1 LRPVYTGSVTIC
13 ENRRLSF
20 TSLLEL
26 LAVSEDIGEFVRPAI
41 CQNGVKSASP
51 RAGVP
56 PQPKTTQPPPPLRPI
71 SLEDEDADAE
81 NEEEESEMERPV
93 RLFETNLGG
102 GVTLQRISAKSNKN
116 EGGKVGG
123 LIFFR
128 KN

>member
-1 LRPVYTGSVTIC
+1 M
-13 ENRRLSF
+13 
-20 TSLLEL
+20 
-26 LAVSEDIGEFVRPAI
+26 SEDIGEFVRPTLVK
-41 CQNGVKSASP
+41 NGVKSASSP
-51 RAGVP
+51 RVGVP

-116 EGGKVGG
+116 EGGKVSG
-123 LIFFR
+123 LIFDR
-128 KN
+128 KKVEIYHLLVVRQK

>member
-1 LRPVYTGSVTIC
+1 
-13 ENRRLSF
+13 
-20 TSLLEL
+20 LLEL

-41 CQNGVKSASP
+41 CQNGVKSAAAP
-51 RAGVP
+51 LAGVP
-56 PQPKTTQPPPPLRPI
+56 TQPKTTQPPPPLRPI

-116 EGGKVGG
+116 DGGKVGG
-123 LIFFR
+123 LIFDRR
-128 KN
+128 K